1 MGFSQEDF
9 DKKETKMKLELI
21 IMSNLGKPLS
31 TRFKDLTQAEQY
43 RFNVKLNKYIT
54 ELPDTHYEDILTQDF
69 NTLCNN
75 ELFTSDFEAQHYN
88 VPTTFFNDSD
98 KII

>member
-31 TRFKDLTQAEQY
+31 TRFKDLHKQS
-43 RFNVKLNKYIT
+43 NIDLM
-54 ELPDTHYEDILTQDF
+54 
-69 NTLCNN
+69 
-75 ELFTSDFEAQHYN
+75 
-88 VPTTFFNDSD
+88 
-98 KII
+98 